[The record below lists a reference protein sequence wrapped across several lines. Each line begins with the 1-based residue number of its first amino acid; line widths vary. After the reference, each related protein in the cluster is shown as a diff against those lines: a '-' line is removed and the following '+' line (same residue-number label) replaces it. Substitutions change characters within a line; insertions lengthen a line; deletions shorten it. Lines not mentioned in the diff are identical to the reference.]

1 MTQPP
6 RHDTEREVIVTER
19 SSGAGM
25 IIGLILAVLA
35 ILLVVWLIFGMDGE
49 GENADVVPD
58 DVNVTVDVEDAT
70 GGGGGDGEG

>member
-6 RHDTEREVIVTER
+6 RHETEREVIVTER

-25 IIGLILAVLA
+25 IVGLILAVLA
-35 ILLVVWLIFGMDGE
+35 ILLVVWLIFGMGGDE
-49 GENADVVPD
+49 EADVIPD